1 MELIRGLHNLRP
13 CHHGCV
19 ATIGAFDGVHKG
31 HQAVLAKV
39 LAKARELGVPSTVI
53 VFEPLPRE
61 YFAPL
66 QSPARLMNFR
76 EKFVALRELG
86 VDRMLRIRFDE
97 SFSHMSA
104 DDFIR
109 KVFIDGLGIRAII
122 AGDDLRFGRDRGGD
136 TSVLSDAG
144 KRYGFEVLNT
154 DTMAQAGERVS
165 STRVRSALAASD
177 FALVEQLL
185 GRPYAISGK
194 VVVGQQ
200 LGRTLGSPT
209 ANIALRRLRA
219 PLSGVYAVEV
229 TGLAHSGA
237 LRAVAN
243 IGTRPTVDDSI
254 KAILEV
260 HVLDFNAD
268 VYGKTINVIFR
279 HKIRDEKKFASL
291 DELKANIH
299 ADIETA
305 RRYFGALT
313 PCPSPAGR
321 GE

>member
-1 MELIRGLHNLRP
+1 MELIRGLHNLRAR
-13 CHHGCV
+13 HRGCV

-39 LAKARELGVPSTVI
+39 LAKARELGVPSTII

-61 YFAPL
+61 YFAPV

-76 EKFVALRELG
+76 EKFLALRSLG
-86 VDRMLRIRFDE
+86 VDRVLRIPFDE

-109 KVFIDGLGIRAII
+109 KVFVDGLGIRAII

-136 TSVLSDAG
+136 TNVLSDAG
-144 KRYGFEVLNT
+144 QRYGFEVLNT
-154 DTMAQAGERVS
+154 ETMAEQGERVS
-165 STRVRSALAASD
+165 STRVRTALAASD
-177 FALVEQLL
+177 FAQVQRLL
-185 GRPYAISGK
+185 GRPYGISGK

-209 ANIALRRLRA
+209 ANIQLRRLRA

-229 TGLAHSGA
+229 TGLGKPLS
-237 LRAVAN
+237 AVAN

-260 HVLDFNAD
+260 HILDFNAD
-268 VYGKTINVIFR
+268 IYGKTISVVFR
-279 HKIRDEKKFASL
+279 QKIRDEKKFASL

-305 RRYFGALT
+305 KRHFGLI
-313 PCPSPAGR
+313 G
-321 GE
+321 

>member
-1 MELIRGLHNLRP
+1 MELIRGLHNLRAQ
-13 CHHGCV
+13 HHGCV

-39 LAKARELGVPSTVI
+39 LAKARELALPSTII

-61 YFAPL
+61 YFAPV

-76 EKFVALRELG
+76 EKFAALRDLG
-86 VDRMLRIRFDE
+86 VDRVLRMRFDE

-109 KVFIDGLGIRAII
+109 TVFIKGLGIRAII

-136 TSVLSDAG
+136 AGVLRDAG
-144 KRYGFEVLNT
+144 ERYGFEVLNT
-154 DTMAQAGERVS
+154 ETMSEQGERVS
-165 STRVRSALAASD
+165 STRVREALADSD
-177 FALVEQLL
+177 FVLAQQLL
-185 GRPYAISGK
+185 GRPYGISGK

-209 ANIALRRLRA
+209 ANIQLRRLRA
-219 PLSGVYAVEV
+219 PLSGVYAVDV
-229 TGLAHSGA
+229 FGAVDGPGLGKPLH
-237 LRAVAN
+237 AVAN

-260 HVLDFNAD
+260 HILDFNGD
-268 VYGKTINVIFR
+268 IYGKTINVVFR

-305 RRYFGALT
+305 KRYFGLIN
-313 PCPSPAGR
+313 
-321 GE
+321 

>member
-13 CHHGCV
+13 RHHGCV

-39 LAKARELGVPSTVI
+39 LAKAKELGVPSTVI

-76 EKFVALRELG
+76 EKFMALRLLG
-86 VDRMLRIRFDE
+86 VDRVLRIRFNE
-97 SFSHMSA
+97 KFSHMSA

-109 KVFIDGLGIRAII
+109 KVFIDGLGVRAII
-122 AGDDLRFGRDRGGD
+122 AGDDMRFGRDRGGD
-136 TSVLSDAG
+136 TNVLNDAG

-154 DTMAQAGERVS
+154 DTMAEQGERVS
-165 STRVRSALAASD
+165 STRVREALALSD
-177 FALVEQLL
+177 FALVQQLL
-185 GRPYAISGK
+185 GRPFGISGK

-219 PLSGVYAVEV
+219 PLSGVYAVQV
-229 TGLAHSGA
+229 TGLAHTDS
-237 LRAVAN
+237 LHAVAN

-260 HVLDFNAD
+260 HILDFNAD
-268 VYGKTINVIFR
+268 IYGKTINVIFR

-291 DELKANIH
+291 DELKTNIH

-305 RRYFGALT
+305 RHFFLSREL
-313 PCPSPAGR
+313 
-321 GE
+321 

>member
-1 MELIRGLHNLRP
+1 MELIRGLHNLRAR
-13 CHHGCV
+13 HHGCV

-31 HQAVLAKV
+31 HQAVLAKM
-39 LAKARELGVPSTVI
+39 LTKAKELGVPSIVI

-61 YFAPL
+61 YFAPV

-76 EKFVALRELG
+76 EKFTALSNLG
-86 VDRMLRIRFDE
+86 VDRVLRIRFDE

-109 KVFIDGLGIRAII
+109 KVFVEGLGIRAII

-136 TSVLSDAG
+136 TNVLNDAG
-144 KRYGFEVLNT
+144 RRYGFEVLNT
-154 DTMAQAGERVS
+154 DTMAEQDERVS
-165 STRVRSALAASD
+165 STRVRNALADSD
-177 FALVEQLL
+177 FALAEKLL
-185 GRPYAISGK
+185 GRAYGISGK

-209 ANIALRRLRA
+209 ANIQLRRLRA
-219 PLSGVYAVEV
+219 PLSGVYAVDV
-229 TGLAHSGA
+229 IGLGKSLH
-237 LRAVAN
+237 AVAN

-260 HVLDFNAD
+260 HILDFNAD
-268 VYGKTINVIFR
+268 IYGKTINVVFR
-279 HKIRDEKKFASL
+279 KKIRDEKKFASL

-305 RRYFGALT
+305 RQYFGL
-313 PCPSPAGR
+313 AG
-321 GE
+321 

>member
-1 MELIRGLHNLRP
+1 MELIRGLHNLRAQ
-13 CHHGCV
+13 HHGCV

-39 LAKARELGVPSTVI
+39 LAKARELAVPSTII

-61 YFAPL
+61 YFAPV

-76 EKFVALRELG
+76 EKFTALRDLG
-86 VDRMLRIRFDE
+86 IDRVLRMRFDE

-109 KVFIDGLGIRAII
+109 TVFIKGLGIRAII

-136 TSVLSDAG
+136 AGVLRDAG
-144 KRYGFEVLNT
+144 ARYGFEVLNT
-154 DTMAQAGERVS
+154 DTTSELGERVS
-165 STRVRSALAASD
+165 STRVRTALADSD
-177 FALVEQLL
+177 FALAQQLL
-185 GRPYAISGK
+185 GRPYGISGK

-209 ANIALRRLRA
+209 ANIQLRRLRA
-219 PLSGVYAVEV
+219 PLSGVYAVDV
-229 TGLAHSGA
+229 LGLGKPLH
-237 LRAVAN
+237 AVAN

-260 HVLDFNAD
+260 HILDFNAD
-268 VYGKTINVIFR
+268 IYGKTINVVFR

-305 RRYFGALT
+305 RRYFGLIA
-313 PCPSPAGR
+313 
-321 GE
+321 